1 MSTSARQRRATLQ
14 KAGKP
19 VPRWKS
25 RMLDIGIL
33 VSTAVVCVFIFSVS
47 TRFGYSRPQEQQ
59 PPIILRT
66 QVLNA
71 CGRAGLAGRTADYLG
86 GVTVGRMRFDIV
98 DVGNYNRTDVR
109 ESFLI
114 NYQLSGDQARQIA
127 HSLDIG
133 PVGVIESDVGAN
145 DLGLDVAL
153 ILGSSVVEPVTEVS
167 QNNQ

>member
-1 MSTSARQRRATLQ
+1 MSTTARQRRATLQ
-14 KAGKP
+14 KAGKQA
-19 VPRWKS
+19 PRWKS

-33 VSTAVVCVFIFSVS
+33 ISTAVVCVFIFSVS
-47 TRFGYSRPQEQQ
+47 TRFGYSRPQEHQ

-71 CGRAGLAGRTADYLG
+71 CGRAGLARRTADYLG
-86 GVTVGRMRFDIV
+86 GVTAGRMRFDVV
-98 DVGNYNRTDVR
+98 DVGNYDRTDVR

-114 NYQLSGDQARQIA
+114 NYRLSDDQARQIA
-127 HSLDIG
+127 QTLSIG
-133 PVGVIESDVGAN
+133 PVGVIDSDQGAN

-167 QNNQ
+167 QSGQ